1 MTNQGIRIKHIYSDG
16 FGEAAFTVWN
26 AGCHGQRRT
35 WPAKGSAAVP
45 GGSPGRLNRIRLIF
59 MSTSLHHRAIEN
71 LGTRIV
77 AGDLPPGHIMLAEQ
91 LEDELKVSRSV
102 IREAVRVLQSLGLV
116 ETTKRV
122 GIRVLP
128 PSRWNPFDAQVI
140 RWRLSSNS
148 RGAQL
153 RSLAELRSAVEPAA
167 AELAA
172 LNAPAHLRR
181 ELVDIAHDLRDAGH
195 AGDVPRF
202 LELDI
207 AFHSVLLSGS
217 GNEMF
222 ANLMG
227 QVAETLTG
235 RTVHGLMP
243 DHPHEGALQWHVD
256 LAEAVAAG
264 DAPAAR
270 EASERI
276 MRRTMSRMSDTWTG
290 QPRVFIPVRRD

>member
-1 MTNQGIRIKHIYSDG
+1 
-16 FGEAAFTVWN
+16 
-26 AGCHGQRRT
+26 
-35 WPAKGSAAVP
+35 
-45 GGSPGRLNRIRLIF
+45 

-71 LGTRIV
+71 VGTRIIT
-77 AGDLPPGHIMLAEQ
+77 GDLPAGHVMLAEQ
-91 LEDELKVSRSV
+91 LEEELKVSRSV
-102 IREAVRVLQSLGLV
+102 VREAVRVLQSLGLV
-116 ETTKRV
+116 ETIKRV

-128 PSRWNPFDAQVI
+128 PSSWNPYDPQVI
-140 RWRLSSNS
+140 RWRLSSDG

-153 RSLAELRSAVEPAA
+153 RSLIELRSAVEPAA

-172 LNAPAHLRR
+172 MNAPAELRG
-181 ELVDIAHDLRDAGH
+181 ELLDIAHAMRDAGRE
-195 AGDVPRF
+195 GDGKKF

-243 DHPHEGALQWHVD
+243 NHPHEGALQWHVD

-264 DAPAAR
+264 DSAAAR
-270 EASERI
+270 EASEQI
-276 MRRTMSRMSDTWTG
+276 MRRTTSRLAETWTD
-290 QPRVFIPVRRD
+290 QPRVFIPVRRN

>member
-1 MTNQGIRIKHIYSDG
+1 
-16 FGEAAFTVWN
+16 
-26 AGCHGQRRT
+26 
-35 WPAKGSAAVP
+35 
-45 GGSPGRLNRIRLIF
+45 

-71 LGTRIV
+71 LGTRIINGELP
-77 AGDLPPGHIMLAEQ
+77 AGHVMLAEQ
-91 LEDELKVSRSV
+91 LEGELQVSRSV

-116 ETTKRV
+116 ETIKRV

-128 PSRWNPFDAQVI
+128 VSRWNPFDQQVI
-140 RWRLSSNS
+140 RWRLSSEG

-172 LNAPAHLRR
+172 LNAPESLRR
-181 ELVDIAHDLRDAGH
+181 ELVDAAHAMRDAGH

-207 AFHSVLLSGS
+207 AFHSLLLSGS

-235 RTVHGLMP
+235 RTMHGLMP
-243 DHPHEGALQWHVD
+243 DHPHEAALQWHVD
-256 LAEAVAAG
+256 LAEAVSAG
-264 DAPAAR
+264 DAQAAR
-270 EASERI
+270 EASARI
-276 MRRTMSRMSDTWTG
+276 MGRTMSRMSGTWVD
-290 QPRVFIPVRRD
+290 QPRVFIPVRRGS

>member
-1 MTNQGIRIKHIYSDG
+1 MLT
-16 FGEAAFTVWN
+16 T
-26 AGCHGQRRT
+26 
-35 WPAKGSAAVP
+35 
-45 GGSPGRLNRIRLIF
+45 
-59 MSTSLHHRAIEN
+59 MSTSLHHRAVEH

-77 AGDLPPGHIMLAEQ
+77 DGSLPPGHVMLAEQ
-91 LEDELKVSRSV
+91 LEDELQVSRSV

-122 GIRVLP
+122 GIKVLP
-128 PSRWNPFDAQVI
+128 AHRWNPFDPLVI
-140 RWRLSSNS
+140 RWRLAGEG

-153 RSLAELRSAVEPAA
+153 RSLAELRSAVEPVA

-172 LNAPAHLRR
+172 ANAPQDLRQ
-181 ELVDIAHDLRDAGH
+181 ELLDVALAMRDAGQ

-207 AFHSVLLSGS
+207 QFHSLLLSGS

-222 ANLMG
+222 ANLVG

-243 DHPHEGALQWHVD
+243 DRPRDLTLQWHLDV
-256 LAEAVAAG
+256 AEAIFGGNAAE
-264 DAPAAR
+264 AR
-270 EASERI
+270 EASSRI
-276 MRRTMSRMSDTWTG
+276 MRRTISEMEPVWVE
-290 QPRVFIPVRRD
+290 QPRVFVPLQRRTQSA

>member
-1 MTNQGIRIKHIYSDG
+1 
-16 FGEAAFTVWN
+16 
-26 AGCHGQRRT
+26 
-35 WPAKGSAAVP
+35 
-45 GGSPGRLNRIRLIF
+45 

-71 LGTRIV
+71 VGTRIIT
-77 AGDLPPGHIMLAEQ
+77 GDLPTGHVMLAEQ
-91 LEDELKVSRSV
+91 LEEELKVSRSV
-102 IREAVRVLQSLGLV
+102 VREAVRVLQSLGLV
-116 ETTKRV
+116 ETIKRV

-128 PSRWNPFDAQVI
+128 SSRWNPYDPQVI
-140 RWRLSSNS
+140 RWRLSSEG

-153 RSLAELRSAVEPAA
+153 RSLIELRSAVEPAA

-172 LNAPAHLRR
+172 KNAPAGLRS
-181 ELVDIAHDLRDAGH
+181 ELVDIAHALRDAGH
-195 AGDVPRF
+195 TGDGQKF

-264 DAPAAR
+264 DAAAAR
-270 EASERI
+270 DASERI
-276 MRRTMSRMSDTWTG
+276 MRRTTSRLSETWTD
-290 QPRVFIPVRRD
+290 QPRVFIPVRRTGA

>member
-1 MTNQGIRIKHIYSDG
+1 
-16 FGEAAFTVWN
+16 
-26 AGCHGQRRT
+26 
-35 WPAKGSAAVP
+35 
-45 GGSPGRLNRIRLIF
+45 
-59 MSTSLHHRAIEN
+59 MSTSLHHRAIEH

-77 AGDLPPGHIMLAEQ
+77 EGNLPTGHVMLAEQ
-91 LEDELKVSRSV
+91 LEAELKVSRSV

-116 ETTKRV
+116 ETIKRV

-128 PSRWNPFDAQVI
+128 ASRWNPFDPLVI
-140 RWRLSSNS
+140 RWRLAGGG

-153 RSLAELRSAVEPAA
+153 RSLAELRSAVEPVA

-172 LNAPAHLRR
+172 ANAPEELRR
-181 ELVDIAHDLRDAGH
+181 ELLEVSVAMRDAGM

-207 AFHSVLLSGS
+207 HFHSLLLTGS

-222 ANLMG
+222 ANLVG

-243 DHPHEGALQWHVD
+243 DRPRDAALQWHVD
-256 LAEAVAAG
+256 LAEAISTG
-264 DAPAAR
+264 DASAAR
-270 EASERI
+270 EASNSI
-276 MRRTMSRMSDTWTG
+276 MRQTISELEPSWSE
-290 QPRVFIPVRRD
+290 QPRVFIPVQRG

>member
-1 MTNQGIRIKHIYSDG
+1 MIS
-16 FGEAAFTVWN
+16 
-26 AGCHGQRRT
+26 
-35 WPAKGSAAVP
+35 
-45 GGSPGRLNRIRLIF
+45 
-59 MSTSLHHRAIEN
+59 SLHHRAIDN
-71 LGTRIV
+71 LGTRIIS
-77 AGDLPPGHIMLAEQ
+77 GDLPAGHIMLAEH

-128 PSRWNPFDAQVI
+128 ASRWNPFDPQVI
-140 RWRLSSNS
+140 RWRLASDA

-153 RSLAELRSAVEPAA
+153 RSLAELRAAVEPAA

-172 LNAPAHLRR
+172 QNAPAPLRM
-181 ELVDIAHDLRDAGH
+181 ELVDVARAMREAGNN
-195 AGDVPRF
+195 GEVSRF

-207 AFHSVLLSGS
+207 RFHSLLLSGS

-243 DHPHEGALQWHVD
+243 DHPHQAALQWHED
-256 LAEAVAAG
+256 VADAIARG
-264 DAPAAR
+264 DAASAR
-270 EASERI
+270 EASDRI
-276 MRRTMSRMSDTWTG
+276 MRRTMSQMADTWTE
-290 QPRVFIPVRRD
+290 QPRVFIPVRQ

>member
-1 MTNQGIRIKHIYSDG
+1 MT
-16 FGEAAFTVWN
+16 
-26 AGCHGQRRT
+26 
-35 WPAKGSAAVP
+35 
-45 GGSPGRLNRIRLIF
+45 
-59 MSTSLHHRAIEN
+59 TSLHHRAIEN

-77 AGDLPPGHIMLAEQ
+77 SGNLPAGHVMLAEQ
-91 LEDELKVSRSV
+91 LEVELKVSRSV

-128 PSRWNPFDAQVI
+128 PSRWNPFDPQVI
-140 RWRLSSNS
+140 RWRLASDA

-153 RSLAELRSAVEPAA
+153 RSLAELRAAVEPAA

-172 LNAPAHLRR
+172 QNAPAPLRL
-181 ELVDIAHDLRDAGH
+181 ELMDVAHAMRDAGH
-195 AGDVPRF
+195 NGEVPRF

-207 AFHSVLLSGS
+207 QFHSLLLSGS

-243 DHPHEGALQWHVD
+243 DHPHEAALQWHVD
-256 LAEAVAAG
+256 VAEAISRG
-264 DAPAAR
+264 DGAAAR
-270 EASERI
+270 DASDRI
-276 MRRTMSRMSDTWTG
+276 MRRTMSQMSDTWTE
-290 QPRVFIPVRRD
+290 QPRVFIPVRR

>member
-1 MTNQGIRIKHIYSDG
+1 
-16 FGEAAFTVWN
+16 
-26 AGCHGQRRT
+26 
-35 WPAKGSAAVP
+35 
-45 GGSPGRLNRIRLIF
+45 

-77 AGDLPPGHIMLAEQ
+77 AGDLPTGHVMLAEQ

-102 IREAVRVLQSLGLV
+102 VREAVRVLQSLGLV
-116 ETTKRV
+116 ETIKRV

-128 PSRWNPFDAQVI
+128 SSSWNPFDPQVI
-140 RWRLSSNS
+140 RWRLAGEG

-153 RSLAELRSAVEPAA
+153 RSLAELRSAVEPVA

-172 LNAPAHLRR
+172 VNAPAKLRR
-181 ELVDIAHDLRDAGH
+181 ELVDISHAMRDAGH

-207 AFHSVLLSGS
+207 HFHSLLLSGS

-235 RTVHGLMP
+235 RTVNGLMP
-243 DHPHEGALQWHVD
+243 DRPHETALPWHVEV
-256 LAEAVAAG
+256 AEAIAAG
-264 DAPAAR
+264 DGPGAR
-270 EASERI
+270 EASARI
-276 MRRTMSRMSDTWTG
+276 MRRTISELEPAWTE
-290 QPRVFIPVRRD
+290 QPRVFIPVPRG

>member
-1 MTNQGIRIKHIYSDG
+1 MSG
-16 FGEAAFTVWN
+16 
-26 AGCHGQRRT
+26 RRSGR
-35 WPAKGSAAVP
+35 PGAAVHARVP
-45 GGSPGRLNRIRLIF
+45 IMLTP

-77 AGDLPPGHIMLAEQ
+77 TGDLPTGHVMLAEQ
-91 LEDELKVSRSV
+91 LEEELKVSRSV
-102 IREAVRVLQSLGLV
+102 IREAVRVLQSQGLV
-116 ETTKRV
+116 ETIKRV

-128 PSRWNPFDAQVI
+128 SSNWNPFDPLVI
-140 RWRLSSNS
+140 RWRLAGEG

-153 RSLAELRSAVEPAA
+153 RSLAELRSAVEPVA

-172 LNAPAHLRR
+172 VNAPADLRR
-181 ELVDIAHDLRDAGH
+181 ELVDTAHAMRDAGH

-207 AFHSVLLSGS
+207 HFHSLLLSGS

-243 DHPHEGALQWHVD
+243 DHPHETALQWHVEV
-256 LAEAVAAG
+256 AEAIAAG
-264 DAPAAR
+264 DATGAR
-270 EASERI
+270 DASDRI
-276 MRRTMSRMSDTWTG
+276 MRRTISEMAPAWREE
-290 QPRVFIPVRRD
+290 PRVYIPVRRD

>member
-1 MTNQGIRIKHIYSDG
+1 MT
-16 FGEAAFTVWN
+16 
-26 AGCHGQRRT
+26 
-35 WPAKGSAAVP
+35 
-45 GGSPGRLNRIRLIF
+45 
-59 MSTSLHHRAIEN
+59 TSLHHRAIEN

-77 AGDLPPGHIMLAEQ
+77 SGSLPAGHVMLAEQ

-128 PSRWNPFDAQVI
+128 PS
-140 RWRLSSNS
+140 
-148 RGAQL
+148 
-153 RSLAELRSAVEPAA
+153 SLAELRAAVEPAA

-172 LNAPAHLRR
+172 GNAPAPLRL
-181 ELVDIAHDLRDAGH
+181 ELVDVAYAMRDAGH
-195 AGDVPRF
+195 NGEVPRF

-207 AFHSVLLSGS
+207 RFHSLLLSGS

-243 DHPHEGALQWHVD
+243 DHPHEAALQWHVD
-256 LAEAVAAG
+256 VAEAIARG

-270 EASERI
+270 DASDRI
-276 MRRTMSRMSDTWTG
+276 MRRTMSQMSDSWTQ
-290 QPRVFIPVRRD
+290 QPRVFIPVHR

>member
-1 MTNQGIRIKHIYSDG
+1 
-16 FGEAAFTVWN
+16 
-26 AGCHGQRRT
+26 
-35 WPAKGSAAVP
+35 
-45 GGSPGRLNRIRLIF
+45 

-77 AGDLPPGHIMLAEQ
+77 AGELPAGHIMLAEQ
-91 LEDELKVSRSV
+91 LEDELNVSRSV

-122 GIRVLP
+122 GIKVLP
-128 PSRWNPFDAQVI
+128 SNRWNPFDAQVI
-140 RWRLSSNS
+140 RWRLSSEG

-172 LNAPAHLRR
+172 LNAPARLRR

-195 AGDVPRF
+195 SGDVPRF

-270 EASERI
+270 AASDRI
-276 MRRTMSRMSDTWTG
+276 MRRTMSRMSDTWTD